1 MVIFHSY
8 VKVYQRVYQFVRKR
22 WEIEATFLALKCL
35 RNSARS
41 PGPAGFSSR
50 ESKILR
56 TTSGISSKT
65 RFFNWQKSNRHET
78 RSDIRYPKSHALV
91 WIMNRP
97 WPPVTSFFRMG
108 SDYDQQGASDWV
120 VGGQYHHCISSI
132 YIYIPCIIMCNMYI
146 YIYISILFIVSIIS
160 PWYSWYPQVL
170 VFFFPPSTCRSFST
184 NQTTRDSL
192 ILSRPGA
199 EERPTR
205 GMAMHLQ
212 GQMCTK
218 RQEFSSLTWVKDHR
232 CPKFPL
238 VVWWK
243 KRSFFKKRWKTTGLF
258 DDRWD

>member
-1 MVIFHSY
+1 MTPGY
-8 VKVYQRVYQFVRKR
+8 FV
-22 WEIEATFLALKCL
+22 L
-35 RNSARS
+35 RD
-41 PGPAGFSSR
+41 GFRLWS
-50 ESKILR
+50 
-56 TTSGISSKT
+56 
-65 RFFNWQKSNRHET
+65 T
-78 RSDIRYPKSHALV
+78 RS
-91 WIMNRP
+91 
-97 WPPVTSFFRMG
+97 FRLSG
-108 SDYDQQGASDWV
+108 RSWS
-120 VGGQYHHCISSI
+120 ISPLYLQ
-132 YIYIPCIIMCNMYI
+132 YIYIPCIIMCNM

-170 VFFFPPSTCRSFST
+170 YSFFYLFPPSTCRSFST

-232 CPKFPL
+232 CPFFPL

-243 KRSFFKKRWKTTGLF
+243 KRSFFRFTPEKQQLCLMIDGMITSSRPLCYGH
-258 DDRWD
+258 